1 MASCCCLQPFTVP
14 RRGRGSVWE
23 IPLQAFW
30 GRVFNIADKTVGS
43 FQNTKVMFLFT
54 SELLQKLLTHCKPVT
69 PFAFQSTSLFF
80 FFLSRW
86 NKRSGRISNNL
97 YVCNCSYSWALS
109 WLCLWLCFVQV
120 QDLWWST
127 AGILSPLSHYFC
139 LKPCGSL

>member
-43 FQNTKVMFLFT
+43 FQNTKWCSCSLLNFFRNCLHTANQWHHLLFKA
-54 SELLQKLLTHCKPVT
+54 LL
-69 PFAFQSTSLFF
+69 SF